1 MSIPFHVT
9 KHPIG
14 FVNGRLALLDG
25 SHGGLPVMDKG
36 EPISELSPGWSCTS
50 AYGISDIAMVIECEN
65 STDREGWWLDP
76 SRNVIARAAEHL
88 PGSFAQQ
95 IGAAA
100 KPALAE
106 LWNAVFTGRFRQAGS
121 HRLSTTRLG
130 PPLVRRQLAGL
141 AERLEEPVRLV
152 DLRKG
157 GSATDDLALSAADE
171 ALVVRVSELTLESF
185 ARFQFRVVASGA
197 YQIVC
202 PLSAVP
208 VTSNKSILLNNFQFL
223 IQFASAAGEI
233 YFMILSAHEMR
244 PVGAYFPGRNLLV
257 IRSRF
262 FAESTIVGELRVHIA
277 QMFDELFDYL
287 GHQTDNAPLVDI
299 VRECHLAHAMY
310 NEYAGIFRTIRSGFA
325 DKVARLVVIKYP
337 GSELYGPLDEIFPEF
352 AGRIVRIGSDFAAIA
367 RKCYCNHWFAIRLTD
382 FSVPDALARRV
393 ANRVSILSHD
403 NPTLRQVSTARE
415 SGSQVI
421 VLGLR
426 VENRTWVRLAEG
438 YAHLVRSLAAC
449 NGKFVVLIDGHNL
462 LGIGAD
468 EFIRIELGIVEVLKE
483 AAGECENVTVISVVG
498 MGIDLNLALIGQA
511 DFFVAPWGAGNAKY
525 KWVWNKP
532 GIVFSNRWN
541 LANKRDLRIWDH
553 PAIRE
558 LAIPCDFLGPQ
569 FVTDRPDV
577 GKHENRP
584 YGNPAQWS
592 NFDLDDREL
601 LRLFHAYIENRA
613 PTAERRFPV
622 RIRLGS
628 PRQELSEKLTLIA
641 AWLDENC
648 GEHGWAMTPA
658 SLWPLIDDI
667 SIYVGALPVATA
679 FLTRWRV
686 GRLVEAAEDP

>member
-1 MSIPFHVT
+1 MSRPFRVT

-25 SHGGLPVMDKG
+25 SDEGLPLTDKG
-36 EPISELSPGWSCTS
+36 EPIGELSPGWICTS
-50 AYGISDIAMVIECEN
+50 AYGISDIAMLIECEN
-65 STDREGWWLDP
+65 STDREQWWLDP
-76 SRNVIARAAEHL
+76 SGNVIARAAEHL
-88 PGSFAQQ
+88 PAGLAQQ

-100 KPALAE
+100 QPALAE
-106 LWNAVFTGRFRQAGS
+106 LWNAVFTGRFRQAGPL
-121 HRLSTTRLG
+121 RPNTTRLG
-130 PPLVRRQLAGL
+130 PPLVRRRLAGL

-157 GSATDDLALSAADE
+157 DSATDDLDLSAADE
-171 ALVVRVSELTLESF
+171 ALVVRVAELASESF
-185 ARFQFRVVASGA
+185 ARFQSRVVASGA

-202 PLSAVP
+202 PLSGVP

-223 IQFASAAGEI
+223 IQFASAAAEI
-233 YFMILSAHEMR
+233 YFIILSAHEMR

-257 IRSRF
+257 VRSRV
-262 FAESTIVGELRVHIA
+262 FAEPTIVGELREHIA

-287 GHQTDNAPLVDI
+287 GRQTDNAPLVDI
-299 VRECHLAHAMY
+299 VREYHFAHALY
-310 NEYAGIFRTIRSGFA
+310 NEYAGIFRTIKSGVA
-325 DKVARLVVIKYP
+325 DNIARLVVIKYP

-352 AGRIVRIGSDFAAIA
+352 AGRIVRLGPDFAEIV
-367 RKCYCNHWFAIRLTD
+367 RKCYCNNWFAIRLTD
-382 FSVPDALARRV
+382 YFVPDALAGRIASR
-393 ANRVSILSHD
+393 LSLLCED
-403 NPTLRQVSTARE
+403 NPTLRQVSAARE

-438 YAHLVRSLAAC
+438 YADLVRSLAAC
-449 NGKFVVLIDGHNL
+449 NGTFVVLIDGHNL

-468 EFIRIELGIVEVLKE
+468 EFTGIEFGIVEVLKE
-483 AAGECENVTVISVVG
+483 AAAECENVTVISMVG
-498 MGIDLNLALIGQA
+498 MAVDLNLALIGQA

-553 PAIRE
+553 PAVRE

-577 GKHENRP
+577 GEHENRP
-584 YGNPAQWS
+584 YGNPAQSS

-628 PRQELSEKLTLIA
+628 PRQELSEKLTLIT

-667 SIYVGALPVATA
+667 SIYVAALPVATA
-679 FLTRWRV
+679 FLTQWRV
-686 GRLVEAAEDP
+686 GRLVEATEDP